1 MSGPDELQLATPE
14 RVAVDLPIAGLGSRA
29 MAWLVDVALLFAVGL
44 VLYFGFTFLVP
55 DPVEAVLAVSSTA
68 RAVAVVVLF
77 AVLWVY
83 WTAMEVAWHGQ
94 TPGKRLVRIRV
105 VKADG
110 SPVTLFESA
119 VRNLLR
125 AVDFL
130 PVCYPVGVACM
141 LIDRRHRRL
150 GDLLA
155 GTVLVRDEEVD
166 LSRYAQASASTHAVD
181 LVEVATGYLARFEAL
196 EPAAQ
201 LRLGRLLAQRLG
213 LDAGGLDAPALRD
226 AVRARLGA
234 RDARADLPD
243 GGP

>member
-1 MSGPDELQLATPE
+1 MSDRDALELATPE

-29 MAWLVDVALLFAVGL
+29 MAWLVDVALLGAVGL

-68 RAVAVVVLF
+68 RAVAIVVLF

-83 WTAMEVAWHGQ
+83 WTAMEVAWQGQ
-94 TPGKRLVRIRV
+94 TFGKRLVRIRV

-125 AVDFL
+125 VVDFL
-130 PVCYPVGVACM
+130 PVCYPVGVAAM
-141 LIDRRHRRL
+141 LIDRKHRRL

-155 GTVLVRDEEVD
+155 GTVLVRDEQVD
-166 LSRYAQASASTHAVD
+166 LSRYDDAAAGSHAVD
-181 LVEVATGYLARFEAL
+181 VVEVATGYLARFDDL
-196 EPAAQ
+196 EPAAR
-201 LRLGRLLAQRLG
+201 LRLGRRLAERLG
-213 LDAGGLDAPALRD
+213 LDAGDLDAEGLRD
-226 AVRARLGA
+226 AVRAKLGA
-234 RDARADLPD
+234 P
-243 GGP
+243 

>member
-1 MSGPDELQLATPE
+1 MSERDALELATPE
-14 RVAVDLPIAGLGSRA
+14 RVAVDLPLAGLGSRA
-29 MAWLVDVALLFAVGL
+29 MAWLVDVALLGAAGL
-44 VLYFGFTFLVP
+44 VLYFAFTFLVP

-83 WTAMEVAWHGQ
+83 WTAMEVAWQGQ
-94 TPGKRLVRIRV
+94 TFGKRLVRIRV

-125 AVDFL
+125 VVDFL
-130 PVCYPVGVACM
+130 PLCYPVGVASM

-155 GTVLVRDEEVD
+155 GTVLVRDEQVD
-166 LSRYAQASASTHAVD
+166 LSRYADAAASTHAVD
-181 LVEVATGYLARFEAL
+181 VVEVATGYLARFDEL
-196 EPAAQ
+196 EPAAR
-201 LRLGRLLAQRLG
+201 LRLGRRLAERLG
-213 LDAGGLDAPALRD
+213 LEAGALGAEALRD
-226 AVRARLGA
+226 AVRAKLGA
-234 RDARADLPD
+234 
-243 GGP
+243 G